1 MALPKAFQI
10 GLHTYE
16 VPACSDEV
24 RAEVWSYLAP
34 HMSAIAG
41 RYLDKTAKHATVYQ
55 DVIREERENLE
66 RMIIEHTARLFR
78 GAFDEDWVTGVRR
91 RAEEERQFGFDMRNR
106 TVIAQTICSSL
117 LDILGEKS
125 FCTKRK
131 ATQLADTATRILFF
145 DAAVATNLHYAHEA
159 RQLKA
164 RAEGSSQ
171 ALRNLSEAVE
181 ESGKRFSEAI
191 GVLRTTSSELADS
204 AARATSEVL
213 NVTNAA
219 RASAHQI
226 NATAAGSEQL
236 ATSAVEVH
244 SQAVSSAS
252 RASQAR
258 DHMANAN
265 LAIGSLAEA
274 AIEIHS
280 IVDMISGIATQTN
293 LLSLNAAIE
302 ATRSGVAGQGFN
314 VVAQEIKALSRQ
326 TAEATTKISKRIVF
340 IEEATR
346 KSVSEVKSAAQ
357 DIAEIAAIAEQ
368 VSTSANEQARAT
380 NNISGASSQVA
391 ANASIVATGIDGLTQ
406 TIQRMNKAAEVTR
419 GVSEDLLAKFS
430 TVQTSL
436 DTLVQMAV
444 DQLAQNQVQS
454 LSADTTIVPEKRELH
469 A

>member
-1 MALPKAFQI
+1 
-10 GLHTYE
+10 
-16 VPACSDEV
+16 
-24 RAEVWSYLAP
+24 
-34 HMSAIAG
+34 
-41 RYLDKTAKHATVYQ
+41 
-55 DVIREERENLE
+55 
-66 RMIIEHTARLFR
+66 
-78 GAFDEDWVTGVRR
+78 
-91 RAEEERQFGFDMRNR
+91 
-106 TVIAQTICSSL
+106 
-117 LDILGEKS
+117 
-125 FCTKRK
+125 
-131 ATQLADTATRILFF
+131 
-145 DAAVATNLHYAHEA
+145 
-159 RQLKA
+159 
-164 RAEGSSQ
+164 
-171 ALRNLSEAVE
+171 
-181 ESGKRFSEAI
+181 
-191 GVLRTTSSELADS
+191 
-204 AARATSEVL
+204 
-213 NVTNAA
+213 
-219 RASAHQI
+219 
-226 NATAAGSEQL
+226 
-236 ATSAVEVH
+236 
-244 SQAVSSAS
+244 
-252 RASQAR
+252 
-258 DHMANAN
+258 MANAN